1 MLYKIKISFETNLDI
16 IGVDMETKEQIRNY
30 TAIILEIDIARI
42 SVWEIFEEPNPSRRL
57 LASRVQFTVSSQS
70 LIESQRVKN
79 AMSVASINR
88 ILITYFN
95 HTIIATNMGVS
106 SSYNPAD
113 TSNSILSTNVII
125 FIVVGGLV
133 FVVVILCVC
142 VVCVVCVIRKSIPKE
157 KTRVRPGDFNIVICD
172 YCEVPST
179 SSRHIAMVDSG
190 VVMMANAR

>member
-1 MLYKIKISFETNLDI
+1 
-16 IGVDMETKEQIRNY
+16 METKEQIRNY

-42 SVWEIFEEPNPSRRL
+42 SVWEIFEAPNPSRRL
-57 LASRVQFTVSSQS
+57 LASRVQFTISSQS
-70 LIESQRVKN
+70 LIESQKVKN
-79 AMSVASINR
+79 AMSVASINT

-142 VVCVVCVIRKSIPKE
+142 VVCVIRRSIPKE
-157 KTRVRPGDFNIVICD
+157 KIRVRPGEFDILICD
-172 YCEVPST
+172 YCECRSDTNIP
-179 SSRHIAMVDSG
+179 
-190 VVMMANAR
+190 